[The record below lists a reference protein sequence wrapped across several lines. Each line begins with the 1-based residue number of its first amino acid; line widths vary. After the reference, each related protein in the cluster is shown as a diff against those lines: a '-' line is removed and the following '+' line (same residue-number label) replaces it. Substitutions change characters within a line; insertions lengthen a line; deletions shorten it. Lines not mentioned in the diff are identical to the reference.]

1 MNNYS
6 TTYSF
11 TDGCRNLWFSA
22 KYVVNNL
29 FFCGNRVNTHTH
41 THTHSPRAYFIEN
54 ILNVNT
60 LAKALS
66 PTLLYISSDLYLHNG
81 APPLRAAACKALH
94 HRITALPVGT
104 HRVLLETPFYSFY
117 MKYEQFNA

>member
-29 FFCGNRVNTHTH
+29 FFCGNRVNTR
-41 THTHSPRAYFIEN
+41 THSPRAYFIIEN

-66 PTLLYISSDLYLHNG
+66 PTLLYIPSYLYMHNG

-104 HRVLLETPFYSFY
+104 HRVVWETPYFLLY
-117 MKYEQFNA
+117 KA